1 MAFSPNGSGQ
11 ACPDSLNHI
20 PTTGQQNLLPCP
32 SQDRRQAIQP
42 SSFNPVVPVVPQPM
56 GAINATPLNQFPF
69 LAFPNGL
76 PMGFPSTVPGLL
88 PGGHLLQS
96 REYNVLNNSHPV
108 HGERQINHIPQG
120 ENYNANS
127 HNSSSGWSS
136 GFTNVLQD
144 LSLDHSVVRPS
155 SPHIE
160 SRTQV
165 SHS

>member
-1 MAFSPNGSGQ
+1 MFHSFRLLHYLMALSPNGSGHT
-11 ACPDSLNHI
+11 CPDSLNHI

-56 GAINATPLNQFPF
+56 GAINAAPLNQFPL

-76 PMGFPSTVPGLL
+76 PLGFPSTVPGLL
-88 PGGHLLQS
+88 PGGHFLQS

-127 HNSSSGWSS
+127 HNSSG
-136 GFTNVLQD
+136 
-144 LSLDHSVVRPS
+144 
-155 SPHIE
+155 
-160 SRTQV
+160 
-165 SHS
+165 